1 MPRYTIRISNEETAY
16 EASDLVLPDPDK
28 ACELAVKLVADLFSS
43 GPSAFADGWSRC
55 SIRVMAEDGEQVFAA
70 SAAEA
75 ALIERDIV
83 RSESAALAN
92 N

>member
-16 EASDLVLPDPDK
+16 EASDIVLPDPDR

-43 GPSAFADGWSRC
+43 GPTAFGAWSEC
-55 SIRVMAEDGEQVFAA
+55 SIRVVAEDGEQVFAA
-70 SAAEA
+70 SAGEA
-75 ALIERDIV
+75 ALIERDFV
-83 RSESAALAN
+83 RSESEALAN